1 MRILPFVLTA
11 ACLAPPLLA
20 GSPTRAADASVQP
33 AAFDDPS
40 SGGGHRHGPKNQ
52 DTAKSRPADT
62 PAKPFVP
69 ETDAQHRAYLQQYG
83 FGAR

>member
-1 MRILPFVLTA
+1 MRILPFVLSA
-11 ACLAPPLLA
+11 ACLTPSLLA
-20 GSPTRAADASVQP
+20 SPTRAADASIQP

-40 SGGGHRHGPKNQ
+40 SGGGHRHGPKNR
-52 DTAKSRPADT
+52 DSTKSRPADT

-83 FGAR
+83 FGGR